1 MKNSCE
7 AIVFQAKNSVTHGQ
21 FALEACGA
29 DEIVVKTAYTM
40 VSPGTE
46 LRVLG
51 GHYGAEGNY
60 PLIPGYCVVGQ
71 VVEVGREVKGWR
83 VGDWVTGRNPKA
95 IAGIKSQWGG
105 QASMHLYRT
114 SGEDR
119 PVLLPKGAE
128 PRDYAIA
135 EVAAISLRGIEAA
148 RPVVGETAVV
158 IGQGMIGAFSAAW
171 LVSRGCRVCVV
182 DLEESRLERALNFGV
197 AAAFSACDVHI
208 AERVGVFCNNGA
220 DIVVEAS
227 GVIPGVELAYKLVRR
242 KPQAYGTQYVKE
254 PIGFYH
260 GDWPRIVMQ
269 ANYIDKIT
277 LNPFGFVPGEAAII
291 ASPFDRGVEDRQ
303 AAVEAIR
310 TKRIDPAHFI
320 DLVAPYKQAAEA
332 YASLRE
338 RTRFSAIFDW
348 SGAHHA

>member
-1 MKNSCE
+1 MQNLCE
-7 AIVFQAKNSVTHGQ
+7 AIIFQAKDSIAHGQ
-21 FALEACGA
+21 FALETCGA
-29 DEIVVKTAYTM
+29 DEVVVKTAYTM

-46 LRVLG
+46 LRVLN
-51 GHYGAEGNY
+51 GHYGAEGHY

-71 VVEVGREVKGWR
+71 VVEVGVEVKGWR
-83 VGDWVTGRNPKA
+83 VGDWITGRNPKA

-128 PRDYAIA
+128 PMDYAIA
-135 EVAAISLRGIEAA
+135 EVAAISLRGVEAA

-182 DLEESRLERALNFGV
+182 DLEEARLERALGFGV
-197 AAAFSACDVHI
+197 AAAFSARDAHV

-220 DIVVEAS
+220 DIVVEAT
-227 GVIPGVELAYKLVRR
+227 GVISGVELAYKLARR

-254 PIGFYH
+254 PIRFYH

-277 LNPFGFVPGEAAII
+277 MNPFGFIPGEAAII
-291 ASPFDRGVEDRQ
+291 ISPFDRGVEDRQ
-303 AAVEAIR
+303 ATVEAIR
-310 TKRIDPAHFI
+310 TKQINPEHFI
-320 DLVAPYKQAAEA
+320 DLIVPYTQAPQA
-332 YASLRE
+332 YDSLRQ
-338 RTRFSAIFDW
+338 RRRFSAIFDW
-348 SGAHHA
+348 SGAPHA